1 MIKGIGIDII
11 EIDRLKAAVRK
22 HGQDFLAKVFTPREL
37 KYCTNRRAFGYPE
50 LAVRFA
56 AKEAYA
62 KALGTG
68 IRGFGRRN
76 NGLGWKDIEI
86 VNAGTGKPLLMIK
99 GKLARNSHVTLS
111 HSRDYAVASVYVEKE
126 KTKRK

>member
-11 EIDRLKAAVRK
+11 EIDRIRAAVEKFGDNFLQRVYTEREISYCRK
-22 HGQDFLAKVFTPREL
+22 HQAVK
-37 KYCTNRRAFGYPE
+37 YPE

-68 IRGFGRRN
+68 INFSQV
-76 NGLGWKDIEI
+76 GWKDVEV
-86 VNAGTGKPLLMIK
+86 VNNSHGKPFLSFK
-99 GKLARNSHVTLS
+99 GKIADMVQVSLS
-111 HSRDYAVASVYVEKE
+111 HSRDYAVASVYVEE
-126 KTKRK
+126 